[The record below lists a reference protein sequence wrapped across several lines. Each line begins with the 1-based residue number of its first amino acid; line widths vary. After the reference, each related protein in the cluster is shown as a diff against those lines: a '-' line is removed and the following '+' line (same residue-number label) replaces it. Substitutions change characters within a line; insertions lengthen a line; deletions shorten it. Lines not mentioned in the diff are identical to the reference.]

1 MVLQK
6 SAFVAL
12 LCIINSFTKFLTES
26 AYLIILIAFVLI
38 SRWNVTIKGIAGT
51 RFFIFLL
58 LVVSQKDLLT
68 KLNYL
73 RLNKVKNI

>member
-12 LCIINSFTKFLTES
+12 LCVINSFTKFFTES

-51 RFFIFLL
+51 RFFIFFIARCFPKGSTNQVKLL
-58 LVVSQKDLLT
+58 KA
-68 KLNYL
+68 K
-73 RLNKVKNI
+73 